1 MAVVADTGWTAYRS
15 DFQGHRGDQAQS
27 GVATSPGICL
37 ERRRSGQDGVDA
49 LPCVFPV
56 LRGQRKI
63 ILSAVSAQ
71 RRSVSGRAIQH
82 CLLCLA
88 DPDGG
93 ASMRPAGRR
102 IRARARGHAPVFQP
116 CGTSSPATRARTA
129 QAAGDETQL
138 TGNEYLRLQ
147 IRRFRAGSLRPTSCN
162 QGAGCRVSGRRPGSD
177 EAMRTPRISIIVAM
191 ARNGVIG
198 ANNALPW
205 HLSADLKRFKS
216 LTMGHHIIMG
226 RKTFQSIG
234 RVLPGRTS
242 VVVTRNPAF
251 GHEGVVTAASVS
263 EAIQRSIKDTEIF
276 VVGGAGI
283 FREALPLA
291 TRIHATEIARD
302 YDGDIFFPEFDRNQW
317 QETNS
322 ETFS

>member
-1 MAVVADTGWTAYRS
+1 MG
-15 DFQGHRGDQAQS
+15 
-27 GVATSPGICL
+27 
-37 ERRRSGQDGVDA
+37 
-49 LPCVFPV
+49 
-56 LRGQRKI
+56 
-63 ILSAVSAQ
+63 
-71 RRSVSGRAIQH
+71 
-82 CLLCLA
+82 
-88 DPDGG
+88 
-93 ASMRPAGRR
+93 
-102 IRARARGHAPVFQP
+102 
-116 CGTSSPATRARTA
+116 
-129 QAAGDETQL
+129 
-138 TGNEYLRLQ
+138 
-147 IRRFRAGSLRPTSCN
+147 
-162 QGAGCRVSGRRPGSD
+162 
-177 EAMRTPRISIIVAM
+177 TPRISIIVAM

-216 LTMGHHIIMG
+216 LTMGHHMIMG

-302 YDGDIFFPEFDRNQW
+302 YDGDTFFPAFDRTQW
-317 QETNS
+317 RETDAEPFS
-322 ETFS
+322 EGELRGRLVTYDKKSA